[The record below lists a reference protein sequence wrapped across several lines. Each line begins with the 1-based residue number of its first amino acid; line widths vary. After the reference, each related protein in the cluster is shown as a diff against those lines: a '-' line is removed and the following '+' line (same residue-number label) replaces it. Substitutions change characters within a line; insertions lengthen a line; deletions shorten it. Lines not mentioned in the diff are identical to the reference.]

1 MDKVYLYQALG
12 ELLGTFI
19 LVLLGNGVCFSV
31 NHRKMFA
38 NQPGKWIAITIGW
51 AIAVFCGAMAASAI
65 GAPGHLNPAVTVFS
79 AFSDVKCLLFIPF
92 QFIGAML
99 AQVVLYLINWNFIKD
114 EANSVEGD
122 KSATRGA
129 TCTNPAFDGKKAYAT
144 NFAYEFVATGIL
156 LMILFI
162 MGLGS
167 EEENVLKPSTT
178 PGVIA
183 IVSITVLAIG
193 MSLGSA
199 TGFAINPAR
208 DLGPRVIYQGLRMM
222 KTGKSLVSANWQY
235 SWIPVC
241 APLLAGLFF
250 GLVSLSQ

>member
-1 MDKVYLYQALG
+1 MDKAYLYKALG
-12 ELLGTFI
+12 EMLGTFI

-38 NQPGKWIAITIGW
+38 NQPGKWIAIAIGW
-51 AIAVFCGAMAASAI
+51 ATAVFVGAMAASAI
-65 GAPGHLNPAVTVFS
+65 DAPGHLNPAVSVFY
-79 AFSDVKCLLFIPF
+79 AFSDVNVLVYIPF

-114 EANSVEGD
+114 EATSVDGD
-122 KSATRGA
+122 KAATRGA
-129 TCTNPAFDGKKAYAT
+129 TCTNPAFDGKNGYAT
-144 NFAYEFVATGIL
+144 NFAYEFIATGIL
-156 LMILFI
+156 VMILFI
-162 MGLGS
+162 MGLEGKG
-167 EEENVLKPSTT
+167 LKPDST

-183 IVSITVLAIG
+183 IVSTSVLAIG

-208 DLGPRVIYQGLRMM
+208 DLGPRIIYQGLKMT

-235 SWIPVC
+235 SWVPVF
-241 APLLAGLFF
+241 APLFAGLFF
-250 GLVSLSQ
+250 GLVSLA